1 MFQDA
6 RLLPWLS
13 VEENLRLAF
22 PPLPRAPWRDKA
34 QTAAAR
40 QGATGAFNFA
50 FGKGKAIQA
59 RQEMDGTIDR
69 LLTLVGLEGWKKASP
84 RRLSGGMAQRVALVR
99 ALCRNPR
106 ILLLDEPFG
115 ALDAFTRSQ
124 LREDM
129 DRLWHT
135 MKRTVL
141 LVTHDIEEAVHLA
154 DRVLLMKEGR
164 IAGELAVPLARPR
177 QRRSAEFQALCRKLE
192 SRME

>member
-22 PPLPRAPWRDKA
+22 PPLPRRDKA
-34 QTAAAR
+34 QTAEAR
-40 QGATGAFNFA
+40 
-50 FGKGKAIQA
+50 
-59 RQEMDGTIDR
+59 REMDDTIDR
-69 LLTLVGLEGWKKASP
+69 LLKLVGLDGWKKASP
-84 RRLSGGMAQRVALVR
+84 RSLSGGMAQRVALVR

-115 ALDAFTRSQ
+115 ALDAFTRTQ

-154 DRVLLMKEGR
+154 DRVLLMKDGR
-164 IAGELAVPLARPR
+164 IAGEVLVPLERPR
-177 QRRSAEFQALCRKLE
+177 QRRGAEFQDLCREIE
-192 SRME
+192 SRMQ